1 MSILHNLFY
10 LKFLR
15 NIERILRRK
24 QDLKY
29 IPMEIVTCHYEERE
43 NNLYNQILGISEEVE
58 QAEKV
63 KTCIEPLQEQEKRLS
78 QVKQNE
84 LDQ

>member
-15 NIERILRRK
+15 NIWRILRRK

-29 IPMEIVTCHYEERE
+29 ISMEIVTCHYEERE
-43 NNLYNQILGISEEVE
+43 NNLYNQILWIWEEVE